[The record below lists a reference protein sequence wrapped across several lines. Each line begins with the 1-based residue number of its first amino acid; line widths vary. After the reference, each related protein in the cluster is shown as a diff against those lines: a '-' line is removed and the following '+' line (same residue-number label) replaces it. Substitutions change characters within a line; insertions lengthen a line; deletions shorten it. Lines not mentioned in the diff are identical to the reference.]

1 MKKSKP
7 APERARAQVAALPIR
22 RAEDGALE
30 VLLVTSRTTRRWI
43 VPKGWPIKGLKDH
56 DAAARE
62 ALEEAGVIGKVRKKP
77 IGHYSYWKRMPDH
90 FQLCEVSLFLLEVER
105 RLDHWMEREQ
115 RMSRWF
121 TPADAAQMVDEP
133 ELANALRRLEA
144 ALA

>member
-1 MKKSKP
+1 MEPPTQMKKSKP

-77 IGHYSYWKRMPDH
+77 FGRYNYWKRMPDH
-90 FQLCEVSLFLLEVER
+90 FQLCNVTLYLLQVER
-105 RLDHWMEREQ
+105 QLEQWAEREQ
-115 RMSRWF
+115 
-121 TPADAAQMVDEP
+121 
-133 ELANALRRLEA
+133 
-144 ALA
+144 